1 MTKILAIDDKKDN
14 LIVISALLKNL
25 ISQCVVITA
34 QTGALGIK
42 KAEDE
47 QPDVI
52 LLDVRMPEMNGYDV
66 CRYLKSNEGTRHI
79 PVIMLTAVEK
89 TSSNRVR
96 GLESGADA
104 FMTKPIDETELIAQV
119 KVALRI
125 KAAEDQLRK
134 EKAALESV
142 VEERTR
148 ELSKSERRFRTLVE
162 NSLTGISII
171 QDNIVVYQ
179 NPEQENLFGPLPRTP
194 KFIDING
201 IHPDDVK
208 KVEDF
213 YSRVVSR
220 EERTIETDFRFYPQ
234 RGTETGAKMRWVLC
248 RANLIEFQAKEA
260 ILINTMDITR
270 TKELEHMLRIQDKMT
285 SLGRVATGI
294 AHEIRNP
301 LSGINIYLNTLEKL
315 FQRGGDPEKIRGI
328 LEHIQSASRKIE
340 TVIKRVMDFSTPS
353 APQFVLKNINK
364 SVEDAISLSSVSLRK
379 RRIRIEKLLDDNMPE
394 CYIDP
399 QLMEQV
405 ILNLITNAA
414 ESMKEADGENRIEI
428 TSSFENDHIIIC
440 VSDSGPGVPGEIR
453 DKIFDPFYT
462 TKSGSTGIGL
472 SLCHRIVADHGGE
485 LDLTTSQW
493 AGARFMI
500 RIPVRKDH
508 QQDD

>member
-1 MTKILAIDDKKDN
+1 MTKILAIDDKQDN
-14 LIVISALLKNL
+14 LVVISALLRNL
-25 ISQCVVITA
+25 LSQCIVITA

-42 KAEDE
+42 KAEQE

-66 CRYLKSNEGTRHI
+66 CRHLKSNEGTRHI

-89 TSSNRVR
+89 TSSSRVQ

-125 KAAEDQLRK
+125 KAAEDQLRR
-134 EKAALESV
+134 EKAMLESM
-142 VEERTR
+142 VEERTK
-148 ELSKSERRFRTLVE
+148 ELSKSEKRFRTLVE

-171 QDNIVVYQ
+171 QDKRVVYQ

-194 KFIDING
+194 KFIDIKG
-201 IHPDDVK
+201 IYPDDVQ

-213 YSRVVSR
+213 HNRITSRKD
-220 EERTIETDFRFYPQ
+220 RTVEMDFRFYPQ
-234 RGTETGAKMRWVLC
+234 QGSDSGQKMRWVLC
-248 RANLIEFQAKEA
+248 RANSIEFQGNEA
-260 ILINTMDITR
+260 VLINTMDITR

-340 TVIKRVMDFSTPS
+340 TVIKRVMDFSRPS

-364 SVEDAISLSSVSLRK
+364 SIEDAISLSSVTLRK
-379 RRIRIEKLLDDNMPE
+379 RRIKIQKILDDNMAE

-414 ESMKEADGENRIEI
+414 ESMKDTEGENMIEI
-428 TSSFENDHIIIC
+428 TSSFENDHIIVHI
-440 VSDSGPGVPGEIR
+440 SDSGPGVPEEIR

-462 TKSGSTGIGL
+462 TKTGSTGIGL
-472 SLCHRIVADHGGE
+472 SLCHRVVADHGGVLE
-485 LDLTTSQW
+485 LTTSQW
-493 AGARFMI
+493 AGARFII

-508 QQDD
+508 QGDD